1 VIIFLWSFGFYSFE
15 FSRGFLTSPW
25 EQSASGTGWC
35 EVLICDVLLLP
46 VVWVTGTQAPLT
58 ISVATEL
65 SLTLK
70 EWRDTK
76 TYEKAIEPGQKLIS
90 ILPLMK
96 LDRGH
101 V

>member
-1 VIIFLWSFGFYSFE
+1 
-15 FSRGFLTSPW
+15 
-25 EQSASGTGWC
+25 
-35 EVLICDVLLLP
+35 
-46 VVWVTGTQAPLT
+46 
-58 ISVATEL
+58 VATEL